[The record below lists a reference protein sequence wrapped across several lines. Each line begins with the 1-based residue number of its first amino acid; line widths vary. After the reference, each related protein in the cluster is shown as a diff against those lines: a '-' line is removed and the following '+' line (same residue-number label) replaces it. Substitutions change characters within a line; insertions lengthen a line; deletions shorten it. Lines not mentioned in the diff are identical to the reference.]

1 MSDNLARNPKLDEV
15 LRNAVDRVQNHSKE
29 PNHAK
34 VRDDHGMVLSN
45 EGKSSKY
52 THSKGKH
59 PKRLEDSEMEEATG
73 ASSAG
78 SYVGPLFANMDEEE
92 VDEIMESIIKE
103 HVVRILEEKDLE
115 IESEEEQSE
124 GLNYSEINPA
134 YNFKSQGP
142 FVNRM
147 GGDGYN
153 FESQGPL
160 NEKRKKIKEEYF
172 SGKLQYEKPKK
183 SPKEPSKVPGIEVT
197 NKSLTG
203 SKKDNSSYYKESER
217 KLKDYMN
224 YKNNSK
230 PEFPHQNNS
239 KTDYNSPMYRNTSEE
254 DEFIE
259 DFRGMGL
266 EDANGVEQLSR
277 LEDYLM
283 GSTKTG
289 NSQEAGN
296 VVKSDLG
303 KEIKDKIK
311 RKREKI
317 EKQKSKM
324 TNLRGYTPDV
334 QTIEE
339 SVKSDMDKM
348 KHLFKYNEK
357 TQ

>member
-1 MSDNLARNPKLDEV
+1 MSDNLARNPKLEKV
-15 LRNAVDRVQNHSKE
+15 LRKAVDRVQ

-34 VRDDHGMVLSN
+34 IRDDHGMVLSN
-45 EGKSSKY
+45 EGKASKY
-52 THSKGKH
+52 TDSKGKH
-59 PKRLEDSEMEEATG
+59 PKRLKDTEVEEATTS
-73 ASSAG
+73 ASSGA
-78 SYVGPLFANMDEEE
+78 YVGPLFGSMDEEE
-92 VDEIMESIIKE
+92 IDEIMESIIKE
-103 HVVRILEEKDLE
+103 HVTKILKEKDLE
-115 IESEEEQSE
+115 DEQTE
-124 GLNYSEINPA
+124 GLNYDEIDPA

-160 NEKRKKIKEEYF
+160 NEKRRKLKEEYY
-172 SGKLQYEKPKK
+172 SGKLKYEKPTKL
-183 SPKEPSKVPGIEVT
+183 PKDPSKVPGIEVT
-197 NKSLTG
+197 DKSLKN
-203 SKKDNSSYYKESER
+203 SKSENNSYYKESNT
-217 KLKDYMN
+217 KIKN
-224 YKNNSK
+224 YLNIKNNSN

-254 DEFIE
+254 QEFID

-266 EDANGVEQLSR
+266 EDANGVENLSR

-283 GSTKTG
+283 GSTETG

-296 VVKSDLG
+296 VVKSELG
-303 KEIKDKIK
+303 KKIKDRIK

-324 TNLRGYTPDV
+324 TNLRGFTPDV

-339 SVKSDMDKM
+339 SVKTDMDKM
-348 KHLFKYNEK
+348 RHLIKYNQK